1 MDGVYKIQP
10 NKKSK
15 TLLFS
20 LTTFEK
26 DFMSDTE
33 FIRKENVRREIIL
46 INSLK
51 VETIK
56 NIGYEEF
63 YNLFP
68 VSNSLRSVV
77 HFIQID
83 MNDKHRFNSPLKILS
98 KEKLPNPGDFRGNLI
113 YLLKNFIGLCFM
125 FFGITRIK

>member
-98 KEKLPNPGDFRGNLI
+98 K
-113 YLLKNFIGLCFM
+113 
-125 FFGITRIK
+125 